1 MKPLTPNE
9 ELHLES
15 LDELRRSEAFDV
27 LFDERQKLWFA
38 LDEFLPLS
46 ETKAEWADLT
56 LSPELLRCS
65 LRFKRIS
72 GQWRL
77 IGSPRELAGEFS
89 LPHFYKALIG
99 AAPRPAPDASESD
112 RQLFSELRI
121 IDSTPRDAT
130 GQAAFVRIQP
140 GKDHLEIW
148 YQDRDLYDPVANPQ
162 ACVRTSLSYC
172 EYLDALRLTK
182 GTFGWQLLFA
192 DVTLRDALQYRA
204 EKLSE
209 MIDAFPAAFPSHD
222 YTALTERLE
231 ARL

>member
-9 ELHLES
+9 ELHQES

-27 LFDERQKLWFA
+27 LFDEQQKLWFA

-77 IGSPRELAGEFS
+77 TGSPGELAGEFS
-89 LPHFYKALIG
+89 LPHLYKALIG
-99 AAPRPAPDASESD
+99 AAPRPASDASESD

-130 GQAAFVRIQP
+130 GQAAFVRIQS
-140 GKDHLEIW
+140 GKEHLEIW
-148 YQDRDLYDPVANPQ
+148 YQDRDLYDPVTNSQ
-162 ACVRTSLSYC
+162 ACVRTCLSYC
-172 EYLDALRLTK
+172 DYLDALRLTK

-192 DVTLRDALQYRA
+192 DVTLRDALQHRA

-209 MIDAFPAAFPSHD
+209 MIDTFPAAFPAHD